1 MSMGI
6 VREHD
11 TRGGKERKREKE
23 EAVRAGRRVL
33 GTIGRIRLVSC
44 VEHEGKKDSIERLYE
59 TRDPFLLTSR
69 HHGHSR
75 GRGGL
80 CGHPVVECRRILF
93 QYIYLRLIVQRR
105 GKWEREM
112 KWDPCPDQRKRCEH
126 RTRRVAWETNR
137 E

>member
-44 VEHEGKKDSIERLYE
+44 VELEGGLVSS
-59 TRDPFLLTSR
+59 TRVRRTA
-69 HHGHSR
+69 SR
-75 GRGGL
+75 G
-80 CGHPVVECRRILF
+80 C
-93 QYIYLRLIVQRR
+93 
-105 GKWEREM
+105 
-112 KWDPCPDQRKRCEH
+112 
-126 RTRRVAWETNR
+126 TRHTTLVF
-137 E
+137 